1 MVCCAQQRGLTS
13 QSRPHAGLTVTSHK
27 NHSCGG
33 VQNRIEECR
42 VETFLRQLHLR
53 FVLRGRWDMETEQTG
68 PADARPHPQSR
79 MAWCCGCAYERS
91 PVCLQS
97 RVSSMRAIRN
107 S

>member
-13 QSRPHAGLTVTSHK
+13 QSRRHAGLTVTSHK

-53 FVLRGRWDMETEQTG
+53 FVRCGRWDMETEQTG

-79 MAWCCGCAYERS
+79 IGVVLRM
-91 PVCLQS
+91 
-97 RVSSMRAIRN
+97 RV
-107 S
+107 